1 MTNPRVSTRE
11 AYDAFIAATF
21 PHLSPTDVRVLNSV
35 YQIDQAKPDNTD
47 ARFDT
52 LGNQGPTALTV
63 SEMATGIQQTVFNIA
78 AEYLYDCPAQW
89 LAEAFSQR
97 SRRAWK
103 YQYSVTPAYH
113 GADLTAYFA
122 VGAKTPNE
130 DFRTVFQKIW
140 GNFIM
145 HDTPL
150 ITVQDAMAGKPNAT
164 VPSGC
169 GGRLHW
175 PAYSPLWPYQMDLNT
190 TGGDVTNMTVTP
202 DLGYHER
209 MGIGI
214 VNNFRLVDAQK
225 WEGGRG
231 RRCDFWRS
239 VSPKIP
245 Q

>member
-1 MTNPRVSTRE
+1 MSTRE

-21 PHLSPTDVRVLNSV
+21 PRLTPADVRVLNRA
-35 YQIDQAKPDNTD
+35 YKIDKAKPGNMDV
-47 ARFDT
+47 RFDT
-52 LGNQGPTALTV
+52 LGDRGPTALTV

-89 LAEAFSQR
+89 LADAFSQR
-97 SRRAWK
+97 SRAAWK

-113 GADLTAYFA
+113 GADLPAYFA

-130 DFRTVFQKIW
+130 DFRSTFQKIW

-150 ITVQDAMAGKPNAT
+150 IMVQDATAGKSNAT
-164 VPSGC
+164 VPVGRR
-169 GGRLHW
+169 GRLHW
-175 PAYSPLWPYQMDLNT
+175 PAYNPLWPYQMDLNT
-190 TGGDVTNMTVTP
+190 TGGEVTNITVTP
-202 DLGYHER
+202 DLSYYER
-209 MGIGI
+209 TGTGI
-214 VNNFRLVDAQK
+214 VNNFRLVDARK

-231 RRCDFWRS
+231 VRCDFWRS
-239 VSPKIP
+239 VAPKIP